1 MSMSVQGINDMS
13 RQDLENAVAV
23 VGVAGMFPG
32 SGTTRQFFENTL
44 RLRCFVR
51 DIPDWLWEQ
60 EIFYDEDPDAP
71 LASYSRLAG
80 LLGDMELDVSR
91 FRIPPSVAAYMS
103 RNQKLALICTEAAIR
118 DAGYLDRGFNREK
131 TGVVIGAV
139 VGESAQKYEETLFS
153 RRLRAQLGKLA
164 HTPEEKRLISEL
176 WDRHD
181 RAFLLPVT
189 EDSLSGAGAS
199 LVAGRIASTF
209 DLHGPNLSI
218 DSACAS
224 TLAAVSTAV
233 GMLRSGVCDLV
244 VTGGVETDVNAGY
257 FVGFSKIGALSAHGS
272 FPFDRR
278 ADGFVMGEGCGI
290 FLLKRHEDALRDGD
304 RIHALIR
311 GWGSSSDG
319 AGKGI
324 TAPSSEG
331 QLRALQRAYEDA
343 SLSPADLSY
352 VECHGTGTQ
361 VGDASELQA
370 LGMLMQGHREAPLPI
385 GSVKAMIGHLK
396 TASGAAGLFRGLLV
410 ANSRLVP
417 PQVGYECP
425 NEEVDW
431 EKLRLRVPVAVEK
444 LAADEA
450 VVGVSSFGF
459 GGTNFHMVLSSAASQ
474 ARPAMVCADHYLQ
487 PELPQL
493 GNDVAFLF
501 PGQGSQYV
509 GMLGSLRNDP
519 VAMELL
525 DKADRITLDV
535 TGKAVSQYIYPDA
548 GNAGSAGSEMEQEL
562 ALQKPTAVQPALFVV
577 SAILLERVRRTGIEC
592 GMAIGHSLGELTA
605 LYAAGYFSFE
615 DALRMVAL
623 RGKLTEALTPD
634 NPGKMAFVNS
644 GVDEVEALLGQVAG
658 YLTCANLNSYQQT
671 VVSGDADAIGRLIE
685 LATSQGLEARL
696 INVDRAFHSQ
706 HTLPVKG
713 PFRAALGACE
723 IFATD
728 IPVPSHEGRLFY
740 PLQADK
746 KSAGQLM
753 PDADRSRFLDLVSKQ
768 VGSQVDFISQIESA
782 YQAGIRRFVEI
793 GPRSVL
799 TGLTDDILQGKVF
812 QAIYLDRRSR
822 TSARL
827 DELPELLRQPLKF
840 RRRPLPTRPRVATQ
854 FEQPGS
860 TATPEGLSV
869 ADGIRQ
875 VVAAVSGYA
884 SSEIRDDAEFERDLG
899 IDTLK
904 IFDIISRLRGHVL
917 PRDFREYRRATS
929 IQKILEV
936 ADTGSPDASR
946 SEPSEE
952 PAVATRTLHCYRLQT
967 KVLPPSVSVPARTAH
982 QRHALIVPIGSQ
994 PPPGIAAGMLDDGAA
1009 DTLILWPLPATAE
1022 ALANHAVPA
1031 LLEAVKR
1038 LDERARHAPIPP
1050 QVHILSHAAPDGF
1063 SAASYLAL
1071 SGLVKSFQLDLPHLR
1086 FAYCHLDAALP
1097 DAAQVARALSC
1108 RRIGVHLLADGSV
1121 EVPALAAVTA
1131 KQAEMPN
1138 DIAASLGPDD
1148 LVLVTG
1154 GARGIAARVVQFLLD
1169 NTAARFLLVG
1179 RKAHSEPWIVEQGA
1193 GRIEYLQADLTDAD
1207 AVHRLNLGKRPVT
1220 LLIHAAGVVISR
1232 SLQKVKTEE
1241 LRTVLGT
1248 KVLGLHYLLGSLDRS
1263 RLRGIVN
1270 FSSTAGFFGAPGNLD
1285 YAAANGFLNGFDGGP
1300 VPVLSIAWSAWD
1312 EVGMASNNITRE
1324 FMRSSGIDLI
1334 PVGQGVEMFTTLLGD
1349 FLRSPSAGTTSY
1361 AIHAGMA
1368 DSCFIDS
1375 DPLRDDMVSRKPA
1388 TDDGDDLGFH
1398 VTGLSGSLLGMME
1411 VNDAE

>member
-1 MSMSVQGINDMS
+1 MNGMSGH
-13 RQDLENAVAV
+13 EFGNAVAI
-23 VGVAGMFPG
+23 VGAAGIFPG
-32 SGTTRQFFENTL
+32 SRTTRQFFENTL

-51 DIPDWLWEQ
+51 EIPDWLWEQ
-60 EIFYDEDPDAP
+60 EIFYDADRDAP
-71 LASYSRLAG
+71 LASYTRLAG
-80 LLGDMELDVSR
+80 LLGDMDLDVSR

-103 RNQKLALICTEAAIR
+103 RNQKLAMICTEAALR

-139 VGESAQKYEETLFS
+139 VGESAEKYAETLFS
-153 RRLRAQLGKLA
+153 RRLRARFDKLA
-164 HTPEEKRLISEL
+164 QTPEDKKLIAGL

-181 RAFLLPVT
+181 EGFLLPVT

-233 GMLRSGVCDLV
+233 GMLRSGVSDLV
-244 VTGGVETDVNAGY
+244 ITGGAETDVNAGY
-257 FVGFSKIGALSAHGS
+257 FVGFSKIGALSAQGS

-290 FLLKRHEDALRDGD
+290 FVLKRHEDALRDGD

-324 TAPSSEG
+324 TAPSSDG

-370 LGMLMQGHREAPLPI
+370 LGNLMQGHREEPLPI

-417 PQVGYECP
+417 PQVGYESP

-431 EKLRLRVPVAVEK
+431 NRLRLRVPVAVEK
-444 LAADEA
+444 LTGDEA

-459 GGTNFHMVLSSAASQ
+459 GGTNFHMVLSSATGH
-474 ARPAMVCADHYLQ
+474 ARPAMVCAERYLQ
-487 PELPQL
+487 PELPPL
-493 GNDVAFLF
+493 GNDIAFLF

-509 GMLGSLRNDP
+509 GMLGSLRDDP
-519 VAMELL
+519 VAMDFL
-525 DKADRITLDV
+525 DKADRIALEV

-548 GNAGSAGSEMEQEL
+548 GNAGSAGSEAEQS
-562 ALQKPTAVQPALFVV
+562 LQKPSVVQPALFLI
-577 SAILLERVRRTGIEC
+577 SAILLERVRRKGIEC

-605 LYAAGYFSFE
+605 LYAAGYFTFE
-615 DALRMVAL
+615 DALRMVAV

-634 NPGKMAFVNS
+634 SPGKMAFVNS
-644 GVDEVEALLGQVAG
+644 GVEDVEAMLAQVEG

-671 VVSGDADAIGRLIE
+671 VVSGDADAIDRLIE
-685 LATSQGLEARL
+685 LATSQGLQARL

-706 HTLPVKG
+706 HTLPVKD
-713 PFRAALGACE
+713 PFRAALEGCE
-723 IFATD
+723 IFSTST
-728 IPVPSHEGRLFY
+728 PVPSHEGRVFY

-746 KSAGQLM
+746 RSTGRPMA
-753 PDADRSRFLDLVSKQ
+753 DADRSRFLDLVSRQ
-768 VGSQVDFISQIESA
+768 VASRVDFISQIESA

-799 TGLTDDILQGKVF
+799 TGLVDDILQGKAF

-822 TSARL
+822 TGARL
-827 DELPELLRQPLKF
+827 DELPELLQQPLKF
-840 RRRPLPTRPRVATQ
+840 RRRPLPTRPRDAMRA
-854 FEQPGS
+854 EQAGS
-860 TATPEGLSV
+860 TATLEGLNV

-884 SSEIRDDAEFERDLG
+884 ISEIRDDAEFERDLG

-904 IFDIISRLRGHVL
+904 IFDIISRLRGKVL

-929 IQKILEV
+929 IQKILDL
-936 ADTGSPDASR
+936 ADAETPGDPHGQNL
-946 SEPSEE
+946 EE
-952 PAVATRTLHCYRLQT
+952 PAAATRTLHCYRLQK
-967 KVLPPSVSVPARTAH
+967 KVLPPSVDVHARPADHRY
-982 QRHALIVPIGSQ
+982 ALILPVGLQ
-994 PPPGIAAGMLDDGAA
+994 PPPGIAAGMLDDEAA
-1009 DTLILWPLPATAE
+1009 DTLMFWPLPATAE
-1022 ALANHAVPA
+1022 ALANQALPA

-1038 LDERARHAPIPP
+1038 LDERARHAPSPP

-1063 SAASYLAL
+1063 SGASYLSL

-1086 FAYCHLDAALP
+1086 FSYCHLDTALP
-1097 DAAQVARALSC
+1097 DAAQVSRALSC
-1108 RRIGVHLLADGSV
+1108 RRIGEHLLADGSV
-1121 EVPALAAVTA
+1121 EIPALAAVTPM
-1131 KQAEMPN
+1131 QLEMPK
-1138 DIAASLGPDD
+1138 DIAALLGPDD

-1154 GARGIAARVVQFLLD
+1154 GARGIAARIVQFLLAH
-1169 NTAARFLLVG
+1169 TAARFLLVG
-1179 RKAHSEPWIVEQGA
+1179 RKAQTEPWIVEQGA
-1193 GRIEYLQADLTDAD
+1193 GRIEYLQADLTDAN
-1207 AVHRLNLGKRPVT
+1207 AVHRLDLGNRPIT

-1232 SLQKVKTEE
+1232 SLQKVKAEE

-1248 KVLGLHYLLGSLDRS
+1248 KVLGLRYLLDSLDRS

-1270 FSSTAGFFGAPGNLD
+1270 FSSTAGYFGAPGNFD
-1285 YAAANGFLNGFDGGP
+1285 YAAANGFLNGFNGGP

-1312 EVGMASNNITRE
+1312 EVGMASDDITRE

-1334 PVGQGVEMFTTLLGD
+1334 PVRQGAEMFTSLLGE
-1349 FLRSPSAGTTSY
+1349 FLRSPSPGTTSY
-1361 AIHAGMA
+1361 AVHAGMA

-1388 TDDGDDLGFH
+1388 RADGDDLGFQ
-1398 VTGLSGSLLGMME
+1398 VTELNGSLLGME
-1411 VNDAE
+1411 VNHAE

>member
-1 MSMSVQGINDMS
+1 MSGH
-13 RQDLENAVAV
+13 DLGNAVAV
-23 VGVAGMFPG
+23 VGAAGIFPG
-32 SGTTRQFFENTL
+32 SRTTRQFFENTL

-60 EIFYDEDPDAP
+60 EIFYDEDRDAP
-71 LASYSRLAG
+71 LASYARLAG
-80 LLGDMELDVSR
+80 LLGDMDLDVSR

-103 RNQKLALICTEAAIR
+103 RNQKLALICTEAALR
-118 DAGYLDRGFNREK
+118 DAGCLDRGFNREK
-131 TGVVIGAV
+131 TGVMIGAV
-139 VGESAQKYEETLFS
+139 VGESAEKYAETLFS
-153 RRLRAQLGKLA
+153 RRLRARLGRLAQTPQESKLIA
-164 HTPEEKRLISEL
+164 EL

-181 RAFLLPVT
+181 EAFLRPVT

-257 FVGFSKIGALSAHGS
+257 FVGFSKIGALSANGS

-290 FLLKRHEDALRDGD
+290 FVLKRHEDALRDGD

-324 TAPSSEG
+324 TAPSSDG

-370 LGMLMQGHREAPLPI
+370 LGRLMQGRREVPLPI
-385 GSVKAMIGHLK
+385 GSVKAMLGHLK

-444 LAADEA
+444 LAEDEA
-450 VVGVSSFGF
+450 IVGVSSFGF
-459 GGTNFHMVLSSAASQ
+459 GGTNFHMVLSSAASH
-474 ARPAMVCADHYLQ
+474 ARPAMVCADRYLQ
-487 PELPQL
+487 PELPPL
-493 GNDVAFLF
+493 GNDIAFLF

-509 GMLGSLRNDP
+509 GMLGSLRDDP
-519 VAMELL
+519 VARDFL
-525 DKADRITLDV
+525 DKADRITLEV

-548 GNAGSAGSEMEQEL
+548 GNAGSAGSEAEQ
-562 ALQKPTAVQPALFVV
+562 ALQRPTVVQPALFLV
-577 SAILLERVRRTGIEC
+577 SAILLERVRRKGIEC

-615 DALRMVAL
+615 DALRMVAV

-644 GVDEVEALLGQVAG
+644 GVDDVEAMLAQVEG

-671 VVSGDADAIGRLIE
+671 VVSGDADAIDRLIE
-685 LATSQGLEARL
+685 LATSQGLQARL

-713 PFRAALGACE
+713 PFRAALDECE
-723 IFATD
+723 IFSTA
-728 IPVPSHEGRLFY
+728 IPVPSHEGRTFY
-740 PLQADK
+740 PLQPDK

-753 PDADRSRFLDLVSKQ
+753 PDADRSRFLDRVSKQ

-799 TGLTDDILQGKVF
+799 SGLVDDILQGKAF

-822 TSARL
+822 TGARL
-827 DELPELLRQPLKF
+827 DELPELLQQPLKF
-840 RRRPLPTRPRVATQ
+840 RRRPLPTRPRVALQ
-854 FEQPGS
+854 IEQQGS
-860 TATPEGLSV
+860 TALQEGLSV

-884 SSEIRDDAEFERDLG
+884 ASEIRDDAEFERDLG

-904 IFDIISRLRGHVL
+904 IFDIISRLRGPVL

-936 ADTGSPDASR
+936 AGTGFPDASR
-946 SEPSEE
+946 TEASEE
-952 PAVATRTLHCYRLQT
+952 PAVAARTLHCYRLQK
-967 KVLPPSVSVPARTAH
+967 KVLPPSLSVPVRPAD
-982 QRHALIVPIGSQ
+982 QRCALIMPAGLQS
-994 PPPGIAAGMLDDGAA
+994 PPDMPAGVLDDEAA

-1022 ALANHAVPA
+1022 ALANHVVPA

-1038 LDERARHAPIPP
+1038 LDVRARHAATPP
-1050 QVHILSHAAPDGF
+1050 QIRILSHAAADGF

-1097 DAAQVARALSC
+1097 NAAQLSRALSC
-1108 RRIGVHLLADGSV
+1108 RRIGEHLLADGSV
-1121 EVPALAAVTA
+1121 ETPALAAVTGM
-1131 KQAEMPN
+1131 QFEMPEEF
-1138 DIAASLGPDD
+1138 ATLLGPDD

-1154 GARGIAARVVQFLLD
+1154 GARGIAARIVQFLLAH
-1169 NTAARFLLVG
+1169 TAARFLLVG
-1179 RKAHSEPWIVEQGA
+1179 RKAQTEPWIVEQGA
-1193 GRIEYLQADLTDAD
+1193 GRTEYLQADLTDAD
-1207 AVHRLNLGKRPVT
+1207 AVHRLDLGKRPVT

-1232 SLQKVKTEE
+1232 SLQKVKPEE

-1248 KVLGLHYLLGSLDRS
+1248 KVLGLHYLLDSLDRA

-1270 FSSTAGFFGAPGNLD
+1270 FSSTAGYFGAPGNLD

-1312 EVGMASNNITRE
+1312 EVGMASDNITRE
-1324 FMRSSGIDLI
+1324 FMRSSGIGLI
-1334 PVGQGVEMFTTLLGD
+1334 PVRQGAEMFTALLGD
-1349 FLRSPSAGTTSY
+1349 FLRRPSPGTTSF
-1361 AIHAGMA
+1361 AVHAGMA
-1368 DSCFIDS
+1368 DSCFLDS
-1375 DPLRDDMVSRKPA
+1375 DPLRDDMVTSKPA
-1388 TDDGDDLGFH
+1388 AADTDDLGFQ
-1398 VTGLSGSLLGMME
+1398 VTGLSGSLFG
-1411 VNDAE
+1411 AESSHAE